1 MKLDVF
7 IYTAFMK
14 ACASSPALLEPAH
27 AAFKRMIWGP
37 RRMKPSQVCMELLM
51 LTATCIVLQDLHE
64 SNDAWYPSVVPA
76 HSDRHESCV
85 EIGRC
90 IGHRL

>member
-1 MKLDVF
+1 MKLDVI

-37 RRMKPSQVCMELLM
+37 RRMKPSQVCVILI
-51 LTATCIVLQDLHE
+51 LTAICIVLQDLRE
-64 SNDAWYPSVVPA
+64 SNDAWYPSVVPT
-76 HSDRHESCV
+76 HSGRHESCV
-85 EIGRC
+85 ETGRC